1 MDFGYRC
8 QECGKGTVLKTVMAQ
23 YRTKVNG
30 QPFMVENAAVG
41 VCNRCGAEHFDPI
54 ETMRWRMLF
63 NSGHGNAQDASTG
76 QEPAATEDHVLSAW
90 ENEGGR

>member
-30 QPFMVENAAVG
+30 QPFMVEHA
-41 VCNRCGAEHFDPI
+41 R
-54 ETMRWRMLF
+54 
-63 NSGHGNAQDASTG
+63 
-76 QEPAATEDHVLSAW
+76 
-90 ENEGGR
+90 GRRLQPVRRRTF